1 MPPIPPLFTLPIV
14 PSGSVTCTQPS
25 PRVYLLTFESPPDN
39 RMIPSFC
46 DAFLLAL
53 DILEHRFPKG
63 VIITTSAIQKF
74 YSNGLDYDSAIK
86 TKGFFQ
92 NHLYPLWRRL
102 LTYPTPTLA
111 LLPGH
116 AFAAGLMTAMMHDY
130 RLMNPHKGYLCLN
143 ELDFGA
149 PLTPPMAAIFRQ
161 KLPSPNTYRAMVL
174 ESRRMGGL
182 EALKEG
188 VVDGL
193 GGVEEALAVVR
204 EARLGE
210 RGGSGVYGRLKGEM
224 WRETVGLLEG
234 GAEREG
240 EMGGKEREER
250 AKVAD
255 GKRKEEGI
263 RRVEEWERRSTG
275 HTRSKL

>member
-1 MPPIPPLFTLPIV
+1 
-14 PSGSVTCTQPS
+14 
-25 PRVYLLTFESPPDN
+25 
-39 RMIPSFC
+39 
-46 DAFLLAL
+46 
-53 DILEHRFPKG
+53 
-63 VIITTSAIQKF
+63 
-74 YSNGLDYDSAIK
+74 
-86 TKGFFQ
+86 
-92 NHLYPLWRRL
+92 
-102 LTYPTPTLA
+102 
-111 LLPGH
+111 
-116 AFAAGLMTAMMHDY
+116 
-130 RLMNPHKGYLCLN
+130 
-143 ELDFGA
+143 
-149 PLTPPMAAIFRQ
+149 
-161 KLPSPNTYRAMVL
+161 
-174 ESRRMGGL
+174 MGGL